1 MTSSAVYAF
10 KKYFGQIP
18 SAKQNFGVGRLYYTH
33 DELLPKKSLLWLHFD
48 DVIKIE
54 SWISQN
60 VKMINLQTLEKMH
73 TILLFPQSILK
84 RMKLLMSAKSEEDC
98 PFLAHQQD
106 LQNFSL
112 LDVSKSLT
120 IFLNHYY

>member
-18 SAKQNFGVGRLYYTH
+18 SAKQNFSVGRLYYTH
-33 DELLPKKSLLWLHFD
+33 DELLPKKAVLWLYFD

-54 SWISQN
+54 SWISQK
-60 VKMINLQTLEKMH
+60 VKLINLQTLEKMH

>member
-10 KKYFGQIP
+10 KKYFGQIA
-18 SAKQNFGVGRLYYTH
+18 SAKQNFSVGRLYYTH
-33 DELLPKKSLLWLHFD
+33 DELLPKKAVLWLYFD

-60 VKMINLQTLEKMH
+60 VKMINLQTLKKMH
-73 TILLFPQSILK
+73 MTLLFLQSILK

-112 LDVSKSLT
+112 LDVGKSLT

>member
-10 KKYFGQIP
+10 KKYFGQIA
-18 SAKQNFGVGRLYYTH
+18 SAKQNFSVGRLYYTH
-33 DELLPKKSLLWLHFD
+33 DELLPKKAVLWLYFD

-106 LQNFSL
+106 LQHFSL
-112 LDVSKSLT
+112 LDVGKSLT

>member
-10 KKYFGQIP
+10 KKYFGQIA
-18 SAKQNFGVGRLYYTH
+18 SAKQNFSVGRLYYTH
-33 DELLPKKSLLWLHFD
+33 DELLPKKAVLWLYFD

-112 LDVSKSLT
+112 LDVGKSLT